1 MINFTPNS
9 ENLEPVDAQSMKELQ
24 SQVQFLKSEREKLL
38 RLLAE
43 KDEALSNMFS
53 FIQGLNSRNAK
64 SSS

>member
-9 ENLEPVDAQSMKELQ
+9 ENLEPVDALIIKKLEGQIQS
-24 SQVQFLKSEREKLL
+24 LKSEREKLL

-53 FIQGLNSRNAK
+53 FIQGLNSGNAK